1 MEGYSKSEKYSEFK
15 EEEDED
21 EWDPKSKVKYTL
33 LKEEDFIDDESSSTD
48 LSVNPTDDTVTDTR

>member
-15 EEEDED
+15 EDEDED

-33 LKEEDFIDDESSSTD
+33 LKEEDFIDEEE
-48 LSVNPTDDTVTDTR
+48 